1 MISQESN
8 AIIELLSSDE
18 ETEDNI
24 KNDIKEMG
32 DEELETNAKEEGD
45 EETEEYIE
53 RDVKEEGDEETEEY
67 IEKDM
72 KLEVDIKEVSNHLP
86 ENVKYHFVFI
96 EIETMLASN
105 SQSKG
110 ITQVGG
116 FKAWLMGKN
125 DADFFSVIE
134 PKNLNY
140 YLENYKMGGDLLQT
154 LNIQKNYL
162 GEFEFRK
169 QFEII
174 EEGREVKKCI
184 NEETAMEALSS
195 FLQCV
200 DNCVIISLNE
210 DNIELLMTRM
220 KLLSCSNHK
229 IDIQT
234 VKGYCSWSSYLEQS
248 GASKDEL
255 DQEFDDW
262 FVENVKKPTSS
273 KPYPDAVAKMVY
285 EGIKETYKESGVL
298 KGY

>member
-105 SQSKG
+105 SQYKE

-116 FKAWLMGKN
+116 FKA
-125 DADFFSVIE
+125 
-134 PKNLNY
+134 
-140 YLENYKMGGDLLQT
+140 
-154 LNIQKNYL
+154 
-162 GEFEFRK
+162 
-169 QFEII
+169 
-174 EEGREVKKCI
+174 
-184 NEETAMEALSS
+184 
-195 FLQCV
+195 
-200 DNCVIISLNE
+200 
-210 DNIELLMTRM
+210 
-220 KLLSCSNHK
+220 
-229 IDIQT
+229 
-234 VKGYCSWSSYLEQS
+234 
-248 GASKDEL
+248 
-255 DQEFDDW
+255 
-262 FVENVKKPTSS
+262 
-273 KPYPDAVAKMVY
+273 
-285 EGIKETYKESGVL
+285 
-298 KGY
+298 